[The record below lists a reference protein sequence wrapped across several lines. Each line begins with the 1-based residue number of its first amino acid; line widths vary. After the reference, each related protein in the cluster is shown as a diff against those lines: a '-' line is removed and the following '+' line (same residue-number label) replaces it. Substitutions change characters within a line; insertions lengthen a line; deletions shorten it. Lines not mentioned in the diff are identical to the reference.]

1 MLLILARALCVP
13 LLPSRSA
20 AWPCLNLQPDCSHAI
35 SLKLSSLNMT
45 AAHASHTEST
55 LMTPEGVCQVHM
67 LSPFR
72 SSCATACFQAV
83 KPEDQTEPLRR
94 TDRPQ
99 VCCVGLSELH
109 YPLPPSSQ
117 AAENA
122 APKNEKL
129 FRPLQPGRHSCR
141 FCGGSAQSARG
152 LGVNI
157 PA

>member
-72 SSCATACFQAV
+72 S
-83 KPEDQTEPLRR
+83 EPLRR

-122 APKNEKL
+122 APKKEKL

-152 LGVNI
+152 SV
-157 PA
+157 